1 MKKIVVKLE
10 LQCDRQKQKAIK
22 TVSTLCGIDQ
32 IVVDTKDGKM
42 GTVDP
47 VHVVCKLRKRFCS
60 VWIVSVGPAKEEK
73 KNGDNEGNK
82 TDVNKE
88 KTNGSGDKTDGNT
101 KGACTP
107 IPVCQPCYPPHW
119 YPQPCYL
126 VHTEEHPH
134 EYACVIC

>member
-1 MKKIVVKLE
+1 MREISGHPCLN
-10 LQCDRQKQKAIK
+10 L
-22 TVSTLCGIDQ
+22 TLVLTTTTLTSSGIDHIAVDMKDQ
-32 IVVDTKDGKM
+32 KMTVVGSM
-42 GTVDP
+42 DP
-47 VHVVCKLRKRFCS
+47 VDVVAKLRKVFPG
-60 VWIVSVGPAKEEK
+60 VDIVSVGPAKEEE
-73 KNGDNEGNK
+73 KNNEG
-82 TDVNKE
+82 
-88 KTNGSGDKTDGNT
+88 GGDKKVGDT